1 MIAIRAEWVIM
12 EVNIIIIRASST
24 MQKKSLDAI
33 TGVSE
38 YSSKIFKKSGEL
50 TV

>member
-1 MIAIRAEWVIM
+1 
-12 EVNIIIIRASST
+12 

-50 TV
+50 TVLCKKIPIAQVSNLHRQAGVK